1 MQLECCD
8 ADAMASIVKAL
19 ETPWTPS
26 RALAAASSSA
36 SMRKVNSSFGTTFS
50 SSIASH
56 ELVQNPVTTL
66 FGLSHQGIESQTSL
80 TMPATT
86 AETLSIVNRTVSVAP
101 LVLLSAADH
110 YGRTARGTRKR
121 VVGVLLGQ
129 NDGKSVRVSN
139 SFAVPFEEDE
149 KDPSVWFLDHNYVES
164 MNDMFK
170 KVNAREKLIGWYHS
184 GPKLRASDLEINE
197 LFKRYTPNPLLVIID
212 VQPKDVGVPT
222 DAYFAVEEIKDD
234 GTTTTKT
241 FMHTPSTIEAE
252 EAEEIGV
259 EHLLRDIRDVAVGTL
274 STRITSQLQSL
285 QGLHLR
291 LQDISKYLQ
300 KVIDH
305 ELPVNH
311 AILGNL
317 QDVFNLLPNLSTP
330 KLAAKDL
337 AAINGLVNGG
347 VGVSGGGGGGENTEL
362 SKAMSIKT
370 NDQLMSI
377 YLSSLIRAITAFHDL
392 IENKIQNKRMH
403 EDEDARDGEEKAEKE
418 GRKEDKPGA
427 NGTGEKPDKEGKEH
441 EPAKKAEEKGK
452 KKG

>member
-1 MQLECCD
+1 
-8 ADAMASIVKAL
+8 
-19 ETPWTPS
+19 
-26 RALAAASSSA
+26 
-36 SMRKVNSSFGTTFS
+36 
-50 SSIASH
+50 
-56 ELVQNPVTTL
+56 
-66 FGLSHQGIESQTSL
+66 
-80 TMPATT
+80 MPATT
-86 AETLSIVNRTVSVAP
+86 AETLSLVTRTVSVAP

-110 YGRTARGTRKR
+110 FGRSGKGLRKR

-129 NDGKSVRVSN
+129 NDGQNVRVSN
-139 SFAVPFEEDE
+139 SFAVPFEEDD

-164 MNDMFK
+164 MNEMFK

-212 VQPKDVGVPT
+212 VQPKEVGVPT

-234 GTTTTKT
+234 GTTTSKT
-241 FMHTPSTIEAE
+241 FVHTPSIIEAE

-291 LQDISKYLQ
+291 LRDIGQYLQ
-300 KVIDH
+300 KVLNG

-330 KLAAKDL
+330 STTNPINSVSLSTDNSDL
-337 AAINGLVNGG
+337 AR
-347 VGVSGGGGGGENTEL
+347 
-362 SKAMSIKT
+362 AMSIKT
-370 NDQLMSI
+370 NDQLMAI

-392 IENKIQNKRMH
+392 IENKIQNRQQQ
-403 EDEDARDGEEKAEKE
+403 EEKDLKKEE
-418 GRKEDKPGA
+418 GRDDKDTKNTNA
-427 NGTGEKPDKEGKEH
+427 ETNDEAKEGKE
-441 EPAKKAEEKGK
+441 AEKLRKEKGK
-452 KKG
+452 EADEKR